1 MAGSLAVASPR
12 PTEPAPFWP
21 ITINKSHYPAAIV
34 VESTEIR
41 GCNDDRNSIHRN
53 LKEKKK
59 KKKKKEKK
67 GIASHFLVPRLRKIR
82 YVNRS
87 NEWWWTSKRMTR
99 GRRNRLDSTRLHSTR
114 LDSTRLDS
122 VENLHRRCRFER
134 PKIKIDGCDYGIKDE
149 SKSSRITSV
158 GTLLWRKGTWN
169 VIARPRN
176 LCAGPNLHS
185 QIVNSALT
193 LTLSLRIFDS
203 KLWLHV
209 SSERREKEFG
219 RGREKKWTGG
229 GGD

>member
-1 MAGSLAVASPR
+1 MLIEATSGGERA
-12 PTEPAPFWP
+12 
-21 ITINKSHYPAAIV
+21 
-34 VESTEIR
+34 
-41 GCNDDRNSIHRN
+41 
-53 LKEKKK
+53 KEWQ
-59 KKKKKEKK
+59 EE
-67 GIASHFLVPRLRKIR
+67 GVI
-82 YVNRS
+82 
-87 NEWWWTSKRMTR
+87 
-99 GRRNRLDSTRLHSTR
+99 
-114 LDSTRLDS
+114 DSTRLDS

-158 GTLLWRKGTWN
+158 GSLLWRKGTWN

-219 RGREKKWTGG
+219 RGREKSGREGKGRGRRLRVSGAENSVTTDNWKRTTDAYANDPRKWPFLFLFAKFSKH
-229 GGD
+229 